1 MANSHIAI
9 QITNL
14 REIKS
19 AFDKSPFLM
28 AKELD
33 IAIKKT
39 VLIVHG
45 QSVRNTPVD
54 TGRLRASTYSKFQ
67 PLRGEV
73 GTNTNYDVFVHEG
86 TKFMKAR
93 PYLKDAVE
101 SSNVEANR
109 FFTSAVDNVLS
120 TLGKAT

>member
-1 MANSHIAI
+1 MADPIAI
-9 QITNL
+9 KITNL
-14 REIKS
+14 RQIKS
-19 AFDKSPFLM
+19 AFNKSPVLM

-39 VLIVHG
+39 VLIIQG
-45 QSVRNTPVD
+45 KSVRNTPVD
-54 TGRLRASTYSKFQ
+54 TGRLRASTYSRFA

-86 TKFMKAR
+86 TRFMKGR
-93 PYLKDAVE
+93 PYLRDAVE
-101 SSNVEANR
+101 STNVEAEH

-120 TLGKAT
+120 ALGKDV